1 MQNNELINLDNK
13 VDHSKEIENL
23 VTEKSITARGS
34 IADTYIAMQS
44 HFKAQKKFTSATTT
58 IKAADAEISEIRMQI
73 PTSSNELDSNQKNS
87 VVIAQD
93 TNNLIQVSSESNGIA
108 IIDDI
113 FSVSNI
119 ADELKAK
126 YIKAKEI
133 ASKPT
138 CEAFSKSFIKTE
150 IKDGTISA
158 KYSIYSSE
166 GDILQNLESLNIL
179 KSQINLDNS
188 LTEDQAEEFHNK
200 IYEKFPIL
208 NSSNPVVTNLDR
220 KTVTQSDLLL
230 SRTYSK
236 DKEAAIKVTQS
247 MTKHYNYPV
256 LNDVLAIITIGIAK
270 GNEFPI
276 APSVGHVMG
285 LSESTLVVER
295 KDPLKI
301 IHATDRDEL
310 DKMERYEAAGVYSS
324 EFNVALFLREEK
336 RGVHE
341 LTHAAM
347 NILFNHNA
355 NPYSEYL
362 KEIYY
367 TAEKEFLLN
376 VVAKISKD
384 VDENLQSSNINI
396 HHNLLFSPI
405 VALLAMSITPDFDIN
420 KFFKGAYREIL
431 LKKFQDA
438 YFKDM
443 KIEDITLDQIKS
455 KYLKEV
461 DRLEINDSQANILAK
476 IGIILLHYNYEQL
489 NGELVSTM
497 AELYHESE
505 GMDFVRDMFAPID
518 QYWQNNIHPLV
529 EDSLIIPH
537 QLECSGEVNSN
548 EFVYCVKEFML

>member
-23 VTEKSITARGS
+23 VTEKSVTARGS
-34 IADTYIAMQS
+34 IADKYIAMQS
-44 HFKAQKKFTSATTT
+44 NFKTQNKFTSATTT
-58 IKAADAEISEIRMQI
+58 IRAADAEISEIRMHI
-73 PTSSNELDSNQKNS
+73 PTSSNELDYSQKNS

-93 TNNLIQVSSESNGIA
+93 TNNLIQVSEEPNGIA

-113 FSVSNI
+113 FSVSSI
-119 ADELKAK
+119 ADEFREK
-126 YIKAKEI
+126 YIEAKET
-133 ASKPT
+133 AS
-138 CEAFSKSFIKTE
+138 EAISFSKSFIKTE

-166 GDILQNLESLNIL
+166 GDILQNLESLNVL
-179 KSQINLDNS
+179 KSQVNLDNS

-200 IYEKFPIL
+200 IYEKFSIL
-208 NSSNPVVTNLDR
+208 NSSSPVVTNLDR

-247 MTKHYNYPV
+247 ITKHYNYPV

-270 GNEFPI
+270 GDEFPR

-324 EFNVALFLREEK
+324 EFNVALFLREEE

-355 NPYSEYL
+355 NPYSEDL

-384 VDENLQSSNINI
+384 VDENLQSSNVNI

-405 VALLAMSITPDFDIN
+405 VALLAMSITPDLDIN
-420 KFFKGAYREIL
+420 KFFKGFNQKYL

-443 KIEDITLDQIKS
+443 NIEDITLDHIKN
-455 KYLKEV
+455 KHLEEM

-476 IGIILLHYNYEQL
+476 IGIILLHYNYEQF

-505 GMDFVRDMFAPID
+505 YMDFVRDMFAPID

-548 EFVYCVKEFML
+548 EFVYCVQEFML